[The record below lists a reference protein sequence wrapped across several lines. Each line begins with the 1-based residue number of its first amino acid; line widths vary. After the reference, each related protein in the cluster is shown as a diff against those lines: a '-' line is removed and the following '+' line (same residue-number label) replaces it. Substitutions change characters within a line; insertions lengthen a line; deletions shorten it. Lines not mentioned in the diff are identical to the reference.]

1 MLMEDEKKQV
11 PREVLLNAKSSDDVL
26 NYIKENKS
34 KNLLFKK
41 VLDNYEYNQELKELQ
56 TQFVNLQKWVT
67 ENNKKIAIIFEGRD
81 ASGKGGAIRRFIE
94 HLNPRFVRVVSLD
107 KPTEIEK
114 GQWFFR
120 RYIKH
125 LPNPGEIVFFDRSWY
140 NRAVVEP
147 IMDFCSPEQ
156 YETFMVQ
163 VPEFEHMLYEEN
175 VQVIKIWFS
184 VSKEEQLKRFSS
196 RLTNPLKRWKYSAV
210 DEKGQEFWDRY
221 TYFKEQMFNR
231 THTSFCPWI
240 IVNSDNKKKARL
252 ESMRYVL
259 SRFKYLGKEKS
270 ATNLIADPNIV
281 HRYFRM
287 LKQIDS

>member
-1 MLMEDEKKQV
+1 MEDEKKQV

-41 VLDNYEYNQELKELQ
+41 VLDNYEYKQELKELQ
-56 TQFVNLQKWVT
+56 TQLVNLQKWVT
-67 ENNKKIAIIFEGRD
+67 ENNKKLAIIFEGRD
-81 ASGKGGAIRRFIE
+81 ASGKGGTIRRFIE

-114 GQWFFR
+114 GQLFFR

-163 VPEFEHMLYEEN
+163 VPEFEHMLCEEN

-259 SRFKYLGKEKS
+259 SRFEYLGKENS

>member
-1 MLMEDEKKQV
+1 MEDEKKLV
-11 PREVLLNAKSSDDVL
+11 PKEVLLNAKSSDEVL

-41 VLDNYEYNQELKELQ
+41 VLVNHEYKKELKELQ
-56 TQFVNLQKWVT
+56 TQLVNLQKWVA
-67 ENNKKIAIIFEGRD
+67 ENNKKLAIIFEGRD
-81 ASGKGGAIRRFIE
+81 ASGKGGTIRRFIE
-94 HLNPRFVRVVSLD
+94 HLNPRFVRVVSMD

-120 RYIKH
+120 RYIKQ

-147 IMDFCSPEQ
+147 IMDFCTPEQ
-156 YETFMVQ
+156 YETFMAQ

-175 VQVIKIWFS
+175 VHVIKIWFS
-184 VSKEEQLKRFSS
+184 VSKEEQLKRFGS

-221 TYFKEQMFNR
+221 TYFKDQMFSR

-240 IVNSDNKKKARL
+240 IVKSDNKKKARL

-259 SRFKYLGKEKS
+259 SRFEYLEKENS
-270 ATNLIADPNIV
+270 ATNLLADPNIV